1 MDPYFFRVE
10 HDLVKSE
17 AFKQLNGS
25 AIKVYL
31 VIGLYS
37 DFGTG
42 WAYPSIRT
50 IAKQG
55 GLSRQTVLTA
65 VEELV
70 NLGLLA
76 TSKSPG
82 KSTAYRILHNTPVR
96 PSAKDKTTKSNQPKI
111 LSTTPSTVLDS
122 LEHNL
127 ESVPISVTVTSKTGP
142 VFEMDEAQFWAE
154 TDPEFGPKQDN
165 KNENHS
171 NDNSPSVEIPGT
183 PFRIT
188 ADGRLLSVLNMA
200 EVLIRNGVSQES
212 SRYLLDRFAR
222 ESIIKAILNMVY
234 LQKQGRL
241 QNGPGYIRTA
251 LEKNYEMLPQVV
263 SKLEQRRKLLTQHVS
278 QSQQREKKIL
288 ESEQLAAEEASIN
301 LLIDNLSRDE
311 LEKLV
316 RRALKTLPEILIK
329 RNPSIT
335 NPLIR
340 ARVYEL
346 ANRSVES
353 N

>member
-42 WAYPSIRT
+42 WAYPGIRT
-50 IAKQG
+50 IAKQA

-65 VEELV
+65 IEDMV

-96 PSAKDKTTKSNQPKI
+96 PVAKEKSRKNDPSKKFSEQP
-111 LSTTPSTVLDS
+111 SSVLKS
-122 LEHNL
+122 LEQGAEGVLINGPAGG
-127 ESVPISVTVTSKTGP
+127 ETGP
-142 VFEMDEAQFWAE
+142 IFDNDESNFWAD
-154 TDPEFGPKQDN
+154 TGPEIGTEQDN
-165 KNENHS
+165 RNKNQG
-171 NDNSPSVEIPGT
+171 NDNVPSVEIPGT

-188 ADGRLLSVLNMA
+188 ADGQLLTVLDLIEVLDRNGVTPETARYLVQRYDRHQIIRSVLNMT
-200 EVLIRNGVSQES
+200 
-212 SRYLLDRFAR
+212 
-222 ESIIKAILNMVY
+222 Y

-241 QNGPGYIRTA
+241 LNGPGYLRTA
-251 LEKNYEMLPQVV
+251 LEKQYELLPQVEQ
-263 SKLEQRRKLLTQHVS
+263 KLETRRKELLKHVT
-278 QSQQREKKIL
+278 QSQQREKKVQ
-288 ESEQLAAEEASIN
+288 EQQRIAAEEASIN
-301 LLIDNLSRDE
+301 ILIDNLSRDE

-316 RRALKTLPEILIK
+316 RIALKSLPETVVK

-335 NPLIR
+335 NPMIR
-340 ARVYEL
+340 ARVFEL
-346 ANRSVES
+346 ANRASE
-353 N
+353 NN

>member
-122 LEHNL
+122 LEHTP
-127 ESVPISVTVTSKTGP
+127 ESVPISGTVVS
-142 VFEMDEAQFWAE
+142 
-154 TDPEFGPKQDN
+154 
-165 KNENHS
+165 
-171 NDNSPSVEIPGT
+171 NSPSVEIPGT

-278 QSQQREKKIL
+278 QTQQREKKIL

-316 RRALKTLPEILIK
+316 RRALKSLPEILIK

>member
-42 WAYPSIRT
+42 WAYPGIRL
-50 IAKQG
+50 IAKQA

-65 VEELV
+65 IEELV

-96 PSAKDKTTKSNQPKI
+96 PVSKEKKSPQARSKNFSEHDQTG
-111 LSTTPSTVLDS
+111 LNSLEMTPSAVLKFGTEAA
-122 LEHNL
+122 L
-127 ESVPISVTVTSKTGP
+127 TGP
-142 VFEMDEAQFWAE
+142 IFESDESNFWADTGLE
-154 TDPEFGPKQDN
+154 IGTEQDN
-165 KNENHS
+165 RNKNQT
-171 NDNSPSVEIPGT
+171 NDSVASVEIPGT

-188 ADGRLLSVLNMA
+188 VDGQLLTVLDLQ
-200 EVLIRNGVSQES
+200 EILIRSGLTAES
-212 SRYLLDRFAR
+212 ARYLVQRYER
-222 ESIIKAILNMVY
+222 ESIIKSVLNMTF

-251 LEKNYEMLPQVV
+251 LEKHYELLPQVTQ
-263 SKLEQRRKLLTQHVS
+263 KLDQRRKELQTHVTATG
-278 QSQQREKKIL
+278 QREKKL
-288 ESEQLAAEEASIN
+288 KEQERLAAEEAAISI
-301 LLIDNLSRDE
+301 LIDNLSRDE
-311 LEKLV
+311 LERLIRSALKSLPDTLV
-316 RRALKTLPEILIK
+316 R
-329 RNPSIT
+329 RNPSIS

-346 ANRSVES
+346 ANRSAE
-353 N
+353 NN

>member
-42 WAYPSIRT
+42 WAFPSIRT

-96 PSAKDKTTKSNQPKI
+96 PSAKDKTAKSNQTKNR
-111 LSTTPSTVLDS
+111 STTPPTVPYILEAS
-122 LEHNL
+122 LLGVSN
-127 ESVPISVTVTSKTGP
+127 SGTVGVPSGP
-142 VFEMDEAQFWAE
+142 NIEMDEAQFWAE

-165 KNENHS
+165 KNDSQN

-188 ADGRLLSVLNMA
+188 ADGRLVSVLNMA
-200 EVLIRNGVSQES
+200 EVLIRHGVTAES
-212 SRYLLDRFAR
+212 TRYLLDRYSR
-222 ESIIKAILNMVY
+222 ESIIKAILNMIY

-241 QNGPGYIRTA
+241 QNAPGYIRTA
-251 LEKNYEMLPQVV
+251 MEKNYEILPQVA
-263 SKLEQRRKLLTQHVS
+263 SKLEQRRKELTKQIT
-278 QSQQREKKIL
+278 QTQQREKKVL
-288 ESEQLAAEEASIN
+288 ENEQLAAEEASIN
-301 LLIDNLSRDE
+301 LLIDNLKRDE

-316 RRALKTLPEILIK
+316 RQALKSLPDILIK

-335 NPLIR
+335 DPLIR

-346 ANRSVES
+346 ANKTHES